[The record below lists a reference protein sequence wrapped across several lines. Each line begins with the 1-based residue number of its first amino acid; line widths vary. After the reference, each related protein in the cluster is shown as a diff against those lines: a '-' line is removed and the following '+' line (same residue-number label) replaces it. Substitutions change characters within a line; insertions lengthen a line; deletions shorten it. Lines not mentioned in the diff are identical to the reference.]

1 MEFFKIFAGILV
13 NSLAIV
19 MGGVLGFFLK
29 KRLKANVNNEL
40 NNLLMSIM
48 GIIVVVLGLSDASR
62 MKSPVLVITS
72 LSLGALIG
80 HVMHLDLLIDKLSH
94 SLNKDS
100 KSSFHEGFIT
110 STALFCIGAMTIL
123 GAVQSGTG
131 SGHSILF
138 TKSVIDGISA
148 CVLAATLGFGVLFSS
163 ISTFLYT
170 SIFIL
175 ISYWFGDLF
184 IGDLLIDFSAV
195 GGVILIAI
203 GLSSLLKIKE
213 IKAIN
218 ILPSL
223 IIIIIL
229 HALMNLFIL

>member
-1 MEFFKIFAGILV
+1 MEFFNIFGGILV

-19 MGGVLGFFLK
+19 VGGGLGYFLK
-29 KRLKANVNNEL
+29 KKFKSNVNNEL
-40 NNLLMSIM
+40 SNLLMSIM
-48 GIIVVVLGLSDASR
+48 GIIVIVLGISDASE

-72 LSLGALIG
+72 LALGALIG
-80 HVMHLDLLIDKLSH
+80 HLLHLDLLIDKLSH

-131 SGHSILF
+131 GGHAILY
-138 TKSVIDGISA
+138 TKSIIDGISA

-170 SIFIL
+170 SIFII
-175 ISYWFGDLF
+175 ISYWFGDFF
-184 IGDLLIDFSAV
+184 IGDLLINFSAV
-195 GGVILIAI
+195 GGVILVAI
-203 GLSSLLKIKE
+203 GLSGLLKIKE

-218 ILPSL
+218 LLPSLL
-223 IIIIIL
+223 IIIIL
-229 HALMNLFIL
+229 QSLMNLLS